1 MRQWRT
7 QRRPCWKHQK
17 RTQKGGFLNRYD
29 FACAGR
35 DTVNQIRKIAPGLI
49 KNASSE
55 TNNIAQQ
62 RINQIISQGR
72 KEIER
77 VLPNILIGAIRD
89 VYQTALCLLEKFA
102 RQQLQKQDIVLNK
115 YSLICNIFYL
125 QKK

>member
-1 MRQWRT
+1 MRRRRT
-7 QRRPCWKHQK
+7 QRRPRWKHQK

-29 FACAGR
+29 FAYAGR
-35 DTVNQIRKIAPGLI
+35 DTVNQIAPGLI

-55 TNNIAQQ
+55 INNIAQQ
-62 RINQIISQGR
+62 RRNQIISQGG

-77 VLPNILIGAIRD
+77 VLPNILMGAIED

-102 RQQLQKQDIVLNK
+102 RQQLQKQDIALNK

-125 QKK
+125 QKN